1 VGLAAGQHLMHFVS
15 WVDSFFRA
23 GVVGY
28 FFSEISIVDALVGAQ
43 WSVTVPSHRPHLVAS
58 GKEAALA

>member
-1 VGLAAGQHLMHFVS
+1 MHFVS
-15 WVDSFFRA
+15 VAGSFVRA

-28 FFSEISIVDALVGAQ
+28 FFSKISIVDVLVGAQ